1 MISAVLPK
9 SSVQGRIRA
18 VVADDSSDW
27 RAVVSALLKVEDYL
41 EVVARVEDGQQA
53 IEAVSVL
60 HPELLIIDL
69 GIGSID
75 ALTTTSLLLHQFP
88 ALFVLMVADRDT
100 PRLRTIC
107 QNSGAK
113 YFIPKARFVEDLPRI
128 LVEIK
133 NSLGSPTHS

>member
-1 MISAVLPK
+1 ME
-9 SSVQGRIRA
+9 GRIHA

-88 ALFVLMVADRDT
+88 ALFVLLVADRDT

-113 YFIPKARFVEDLPRI
+113 YFIPKARFVEDLPHI

-133 NSLGSPTHS
+133 NSLGSSMHS